1 MFKFKTVLL
10 VASVTLASF
19 STLAH
24 AKTDTLIVAG
34 GCFWCVESDFEGKTG
49 VLDVVSGYTGGTTP
63 NPTYKQVSHTETGH
77 FEAVQISFDDSKV
90 SLKELVDYYWRTIDP
105 TDPQGQFCD
114 KGSTYRTALFY
125 QTEAQKQVFETSL
138 QELNATKPFAAPVVT
153 QLLPAKPFMS
163 RKVTIK
169 IITKR
174 IQCAISTI
182 AGIVGAIQRLK
193 SFGDRLRVKRPNNH

>member
-153 QLLPAKPFMS
+153 QLLPAKPFYVAEGYHQNYYQTNPV
-163 RKVTIK
+163 RYKYYRWNCGRDTTIEK
-169 IITKR
+169 LWGSVASKAS
-174 IQCAISTI
+174 Q
-182 AGIVGAIQRLK
+182 
-193 SFGDRLRVKRPNNH
+193 

>member
-10 VASVTLASF
+10 AASVTLASF

-63 NPTYKQVSHTETGH
+63 NPTYEQVSHTETGH
-77 FEAVQISFDDSKV
+77 FEAVKISFDDSKV

-153 QLLPAKPFMS
+153 QLLPAKPFYVAEDYHQDYYQTNPVRYKYYRWNCGRDTTLEKLWGS
-163 RKVTIK
+163 VASKAS
-169 IITKR
+169 
-174 IQCAISTI
+174 Q
-182 AGIVGAIQRLK
+182 
-193 SFGDRLRVKRPNNH
+193 

>member
-10 VASVTLASF
+10 AASVTLASF

-49 VLDVVSGYTGGTTP
+49 VLDVVSGYTGGTSP

-153 QLLPAKPFMS
+153 QLLPAKPFYVAEDYHQDYYQTNPVRYKYYRWNCGRDTTLEKLWGS
-163 RKVTIK
+163 VASK
-169 IITKR
+169 
-174 IQCAISTI
+174 ASE
-182 AGIVGAIQRLK
+182 
-193 SFGDRLRVKRPNNH
+193 